1 MKYYL
6 DIKIYRNQSLTTRGL
21 YILMFFITIPA
32 SYIGI
37 SFYVLG
43 AWPVLGFM
51 GFEILLIYIAF
62 KILFYKNKFYEHI
75 ILDNEKLNILFKKKN
90 KIIKKI
96 ELEPT
101 WVQVKIEKIY
111 ENEDTLIVSS
121 HGKKIILA
129 NYLIPEER
137 LKLAGKIKSGL
148 REWKNQYSV
157 N

>member
-6 DIKIYRNQSLTTRGL
+6 NIKIYPNQSLTPKGL
-21 YILMFFITIPA
+21 LLLMFIIIIPA
-32 SYIGI
+32 SFIGI
-37 SFYVLG
+37 TFYILG

-51 GFEILLIYIAF
+51 GLEVLLIYIAF
-62 KILFYKNKFYEHI
+62 KVLFYKNKFYEHI
-75 ILDNEKLNILFKKKN
+75 ILDKEKLNIFFKKQN

-101 WVQVKIEKIY
+101 WLKVNIEKIY
-111 ENEDTLIVSS
+111 ESEDMLTISS

-129 NYLIPEER
+129 NFLIPEER
-137 LKLAGKIKSGL
+137 AKVAKMIRYGL
-148 REWKNQYSV
+148 SQWKNQHSI

>member
-75 ILDNEKLNILFKKKN
+75 ILDSEKLNILFKKKN

-101 WVQVKIEKIY
+101 WVQVKIEKVY

>member
-1 MKYYL
+1 MKNYL

-21 YILMFFITIPA
+21 YILMFFVPIPA

-51 GFEILLIYIAF
+51 GFELLLIYIAF

-75 ILDNEKLNILFKKKN
+75 ILDSEKLNILFKKKN

>member
-1 MKYYL
+1 
-6 DIKIYRNQSLTTRGL
+6 
-21 YILMFFITIPA
+21 MFFITIPA

-111 ENEDTLIVSS
+111 ENEDTLILSS

>member
-75 ILDNEKLNILFKKKN
+75 ILDSEKLNILFKKKN

-148 REWKNQYSV
+148 RE
-157 N
+157 

>member
-32 SYIGI
+32 SYIAI

-62 KILFYKNKFYEHI
+62 KILFYNNKFYEHI
-75 ILDNEKLNILFKKKN
+75 ILDSEKLNILFKKKN

>member
-75 ILDNEKLNILFKKKN
+75 ILDSEKLNILFKKKN

-101 WVQVKIEKIY
+101 WVQIKIEKIY

-129 NYLIPEER
+129 NYLIPEEW

>member
-1 MKYYL
+1 M
-6 DIKIYRNQSLTTRGL
+6 RFG
-21 YILMFFITIPA
+21 
-32 SYIGI
+32 G
-37 SFYVLG
+37 
-43 AWPVLGFM
+43 
-51 GFEILLIYIAF
+51 AF
-62 KILFYKNKFYEHI
+62 KILFYNNKFYEHI
-75 ILDNEKLNILFKKKN
+75 ILDSEKLNILFKKKN

>member
-75 ILDNEKLNILFKKKN
+75 ILDSEKLNILFKKKN

-137 LKLAGKIKSGL
+137 LKLAGK
-148 REWKNQYSV
+148 WKNQYSV

>member
-62 KILFYKNKFYEHI
+62 KILF
-75 ILDNEKLNILFKKKN
+75 
-90 KIIKKI
+90 
-96 ELEPT
+96 
-101 WVQVKIEKIY
+101 
-111 ENEDTLIVSS
+111 
-121 HGKKIILA
+121 
-129 NYLIPEER
+129 
-137 LKLAGKIKSGL
+137 
-148 REWKNQYSV
+148 
-157 N
+157 

>member
-75 ILDNEKLNILFKKKN
+75 ILDSEKLNILFKKKN

-111 ENEDTLIVSS
+111 ENEETLIVSS

-148 REWKNQYSV
+148 REWKNQYNV

>member
-32 SYIGI
+32 SYLGI

-75 ILDNEKLNILFKKKN
+75 ILDSEKLNILFKKKN

>member
-32 SYIGI
+32 SYLGI

-62 KILFYKNKFYEHI
+62 KILFYNNKFYEHI
-75 ILDNEKLNILFKKKN
+75 ILDSEKLNILFKKKN

>member
-1 MKYYL
+1 
-6 DIKIYRNQSLTTRGL
+6 
-21 YILMFFITIPA
+21 MFFITIPA

-75 ILDNEKLNILFKKKN
+75 ILDSEKLNILFKKKN